1 MKKEL
6 NKLIKEGYLIIKNTP
21 QAWEVLRGLGVEDDF
36 VSKWY
41 KYYPQVMTAEYTF
54 TIRADSE
61 NIYIQKKEG
70 GLYAIYD
77 MIKDLDEVLSMIDEI
92 AEEQATPEAHLIEVG
107 AIRERVKAFLNE
119 LSTYLYTGD
128 RRVLQ

>member
-21 QAWEVLRGLGVEDDF
+21 QAWEILRGLGVEE
-36 VSKWY
+36 
-41 KYYPQVMTAEYTF
+41 YYLPQVMTADYTF

-70 GLYAIYD
+70 GLYAIYE
-77 MIKDLDEVLSMIDEI
+77 MIKDLDGVLSMIDEI
-92 AEEQATPEAHLIEVG
+92 AEEQATPEAHLIKVG